1 MIEAGYAKDKADYYV
16 NILLGNPKII
26 QEIEKNISEQ
36 IKTLNIS
43 KAYIVNKLLKVIE
56 FSIQEEAILDKE
68 NIPTGKYK
76 LKDASNCLKALIFL
90 AKCLDIDSKISNEDN
105 SVSFNIENLDI
116 EKI

>member
-1 MIEAGYAKDKADYYV
+1 MTNLSKNQKNFIHFYSQSLNAKQAVIEAGYAKDKADYYV

-68 NIPTGKYK
+68 
-76 LKDASNCLKALIFL
+76 KAT
-90 AKCLDIDSKISNEDN
+90 DISNA
-105 SVSFNIENLDI
+105 VSEISDDI
-116 EKI
+116 TKKLLGEI